1 MEVTINKTYNIDTD
15 KDIDPFAGTNLD
27 EASKNTRSDA
37 LEETYN
43 TYKNTVYEYDT
54 SEGWKEKLASTVK
67 NSDYATTASIRNQMD
82 STSTINI
89 LQKKGIGTKIN
100 SSTFNAH
107 SNRTDTYKIE
117 PKEYKSDKIENT
129 KINKGVVNGVSHSGI
144 FDTNMNFFTG
154 TQENFRKYVPTT
166 IDKIENTKINK
177 GVVNGVSHSGIFDTN
192 MNFFT
197 GTQENFRKYVPTT
210 IDNIAKTK
218 INKGVAGAF
227 DKNMNLLTN
236 SANQMTYRDYKLDNE
251 DKPAD
256 TYTDMSI
263 TINQSEITGEKW
275 EGSGDD
281 KTMVFTR
288 STIIEAG
295 NHFNRGNDTTEVT
308 EKDGEGGAKIKEG
321 IDINSSKVLDR
332 SMLFNTFG
340 SDALGERTV
349 EIE

>member
-144 FDTNMNFFTG
+144 FDTNMN
-154 TQENFRKYVPTT
+154 
-166 IDKIENTKINK
+166 
-177 GVVNGVSHSGIFDTN
+177 
-192 MNFFT
+192 
-197 GTQENFRKYVPTT
+197 
-210 IDNIAKTK
+210 
-218 INKGVAGAF
+218 
-227 DKNMNLLTN
+227 LLTN

>member
-1 MEVTINKTYNIDTD
+1 MANINKKYNIEDP
-15 KDIDPFAGTNLD
+15 DIDPFAGTNLD

-166 IDKIENTKINK
+166 INNIASTKINK
-177 GVVNGVSHSGIFDTN
+177 GT
-192 MNFFT
+192 
-197 GTQENFRKYVPTT
+197 
-210 IDNIAKTK
+210 
-218 INKGVAGAF
+218 AGAF
-227 DKNMNLLTN
+227 NTNMNLLTN

>member
-1 MEVTINKTYNIDTD
+1 MAVTVTINKTYNIDID

-27 EASKNTRSDA
+27 EASENTRSDA

-54 SEGWKEKLASTVK
+54 DEGWKAKLASTVK
-67 NSDYATTASIRNQMD
+67 NSDYATIASIRNQMD

-100 SSTFNAH
+100 SSPFNAH

-117 PKEYKSDKIENT
+117 PKEYTSAKIEDT
-129 KINKGVVNGVSHSGI
+129 KINKGVVNGVSYSGI

-166 IDKIENTKINK
+166 INEIKSTKINK
-177 GVVNGVSHSGIFDTN
+177 G
-192 MNFFT
+192 
-197 GTQENFRKYVPTT
+197 
-210 IDNIAKTK
+210 A
-218 INKGVAGAF
+218 AGAF
-227 DKNMNLLTN
+227 NTNMNLLTN

-251 DKPAD
+251 KKPVD

-263 TINQSEITGEKW
+263 NLNQSEITGEKW

-332 SMLFNTFG
+332 SMLFNDFG

>member
-1 MEVTINKTYNIDTD
+1 MAGTINKTYNIDTD

-37 LEETYN
+37 SEETYN

-54 SEGWKEKLASTVK
+54 NSGWKAKLASTVK

-117 PKEYKSDKIENT
+117 PKGYTSAEIEDT
-129 KINKGVVNGVSHSGI
+129 KINKGVVDGVSHSKI

-166 IDKIENTKINK
+166 IN
-177 GVVNGVSHSGIFDTN
+177 
-192 MNFFT
+192 
-197 GTQENFRKYVPTT
+197 
-210 IDNIAKTK
+210 NIAKTK
-218 INKGVAGAF
+218 INKGAAGAF
-227 DKNMNLLTN
+227 DKNMKLLTN

-251 DKPAD
+251 KKPAD

-263 TINQSEITGEKW
+263 KLNQSEITGEKW
-275 EGSGDD
+275 EGSDDD

-288 STIIEAG
+288 NTIIEAG

-332 SMLFNTFG
+332 SMLFNAFG

>member
-1 MEVTINKTYNIDTD
+1 MAVTINKTYNIDTD

-27 EASKNTRSDA
+27 EASKNTRGDA

-54 SEGWKEKLASTVK
+54 SAGWKAKLASTVK

-89 LQKKGIGTKIN
+89 LQKKGIGTKVN
-100 SSTFNAH
+100 SSPFNAH
-107 SNRTDTYKIE
+107 SNRTDTYEIE
-117 PKEYKSDKIENT
+117 PKEYTSAEIEDT
-129 KINKGVVNGVSHSGI
+129 KINKGVVDGVSHSKI

-166 IDKIENTKINK
+166 INNIASTKINK
-177 GVVNGVSHSGIFDTN
+177 GVVNGVTHSGIFDTN
-192 MNFFT
+192 MN
-197 GTQENFRKYVPTT
+197 
-210 IDNIAKTK
+210 
-218 INKGVAGAF
+218 
-227 DKNMNLLTN
+227 LLSN

-256 TYTDMSI
+256 TYIDMSI

-275 EGSGDD
+275 EGSDDD

-288 STIIEAG
+288 NTIIEAG

-332 SMLFNTFG
+332 SMLFNAFG

>member
-1 MEVTINKTYNIDTD
+1 
-15 KDIDPFAGTNLD
+15 
-27 EASKNTRSDA
+27 
-37 LEETYN
+37 
-43 TYKNTVYEYDT
+43 
-54 SEGWKEKLASTVK
+54 
-67 NSDYATTASIRNQMD
+67 MD

-100 SSTFNAH
+100 SSQFNAH

-117 PKEYKSDKIENT
+117 PKEYVSAKIEDT

-166 IDKIENTKINK
+166 INKIESTKINK
-177 GVVNGVSHSGIFDTN
+177 G
-192 MNFFT
+192 
-197 GTQENFRKYVPTT
+197 
-210 IDNIAKTK
+210 A
-218 INKGVAGAF
+218 AGAF
-227 DKNMNLLTN
+227 NTNMNLLTN
-236 SANQMTYRDYKLDNE
+236 SANQMTYRDYKLDDE
-251 DKPAD
+251 KKAVD

-263 TINQSEITGEKW
+263 TLDQSEITGEKW
-275 EGSGDD
+275 EGSGEDR
-281 KTMVFTR
+281 TMVFTR

-332 SMLFNTFG
+332 SMLFNAFG

>member
-1 MEVTINKTYNIDTD
+1 MAVTTINKTYNIDID

-37 LEETYN
+37 SEETYN

-54 SEGWKEKLASTVK
+54 SEGWKAKLASTVK
-67 NSDYATTASIRNQMD
+67 NSDYVTTASIRNQMD

-100 SSTFNAH
+100 SSQFNAH

-117 PKEYKSDKIENT
+117 PKEYVSAKIEDT

-166 IDKIENTKINK
+166 INKIESTKINK
-177 GVVNGVSHSGIFDTN
+177 G
-192 MNFFT
+192 
-197 GTQENFRKYVPTT
+197 
-210 IDNIAKTK
+210 A
-218 INKGVAGAF
+218 AGAF
-227 DKNMNLLTN
+227 NTNMNLLTN
-236 SANQMTYRDYKLDNE
+236 SANQMTYRDYKLDDE
-251 DKPAD
+251 KKAVD

-263 TINQSEITGEKW
+263 TLDQSEITGEKW
-275 EGSGDD
+275 EGSGEDR
-281 KTMVFTR
+281 TMVFTR

-332 SMLFNTFG
+332 SMLFNAFG

>member
-1 MEVTINKTYNIDTD
+1 MAGTINKTYNIDTD

-27 EASKNTRSDA
+27 EASKNTRGDA

-54 SEGWKEKLASTVK
+54 SAGWKAKLASTVK

-107 SNRTDTYKIE
+107 LKRTDTYKIE
-117 PKEYKSDKIENT
+117 PKEYTSAKVEDT

-166 IDKIENTKINK
+166 INNIASTKINK
-177 GVVNGVSHSGIFDTN
+177 GVVNGVSHSGI
-192 MNFFT
+192 
-197 GTQENFRKYVPTT
+197 
-210 IDNIAKTK
+210 
-218 INKGVAGAF
+218 F

-263 TINQSEITGEKW
+263 TLNQSEITGEEWTGNGK
-275 EGSGDD
+275 D

-288 STIIEAG
+288 NTIIEAG

-308 EKDGEGGAKIKEG
+308 EKDGDGEGGAKIKEG

-332 SMLFNTFG
+332 SMLFNSFG
-340 SDALGERTV
+340 SDALGGRTV
-349 EIE
+349 EIK

>member
-1 MEVTINKTYNIDTD
+1 MAVTINKTYNIDTD

-27 EASKNTRSDA
+27 EASENTRGNAS
-37 LEETYN
+37 EETYN

-54 SEGWKEKLASTVK
+54 TDGWKAKLASTVK

-89 LQKKGIGTKIN
+89 LQKKGVGTKIN
-100 SSTFNAH
+100 SSPFNAH

-117 PKEYKSDKIENT
+117 PKEYTSAEIEDT
-129 KINKGVVNGVSHSGI
+129 KINKGVVDGVSHSDI

-166 IDKIENTKINK
+166 IN
-177 GVVNGVSHSGIFDTN
+177 
-192 MNFFT
+192 
-197 GTQENFRKYVPTT
+197 
-210 IDNIAKTK
+210 NIAKTK
-218 INKGVAGAF
+218 INKGAAGTF
-227 DKNMNLLTN
+227 DTNMNSLTN
-236 SANQMTYRDYKLDNE
+236 SANQMTYRDYKLDDE
-251 DKPAD
+251 KKPVD

-263 TINQSEITGEKW
+263 TLNQSEITGEKW
-275 EGSGDD
+275 EGSGDG

-288 STIIEAG
+288 NTIIEVG

-332 SMLFNTFG
+332 SMLFNAFG

>member
-1 MEVTINKTYNIDTD
+1 MAGTINKTYNIDTD

-27 EASKNTRSDA
+27 EASKNKRANA
-37 LEETYN
+37 LETSYN

-54 SEGWKEKLASTVK
+54 DDGWKAKLASTVK

-100 SSTFNAH
+100 SSPFNAH

-117 PKEYKSDKIENT
+117 PKEYISAEVEDT
-129 KINKGVVNGVSHSGI
+129 KINKGVVNDVSYSDI
-144 FDTNMNFFTG
+144 FDTNMKFFTG
-154 TQENFRKYVPTT
+154 DQENFRKYVPTT
-166 IDKIENTKINK
+166 IN
-177 GVVNGVSHSGIFDTN
+177 
-192 MNFFT
+192 
-197 GTQENFRKYVPTT
+197 
-210 IDNIAKTK
+210 NIASTE

-227 DKNMNLLTN
+227 NTNMNLLTN
-236 SANQMTYRDYKLDNE
+236 SPNQMTYRDYKLDNE
-251 DKPAD
+251 NKPAD
-256 TYTDMSI
+256 TYTNMSI
-263 TINQSEITGEKW
+263 ALNQSEITGETW
-275 EGSGDD
+275 TGSGDD

-288 STIIEAG
+288 NTIIEAG

-308 EKDGEGGAKIKEG
+308 EEDGEGGNKIKEG

-332 SMLFNTFG
+332 SMLFNAFG
-340 SDALGERTV
+340 SDALGERIV

>member
-1 MEVTINKTYNIDTD
+1 MADEKIQKKYNTEEPDIN
-15 KDIDPFAGTNLD
+15 PFAGTNLD
-27 EASKNTRSDA
+27 EASKNTRGDT

-43 TYKNTVYEYDT
+43 TYKNTVYEYNT
-54 SEGWKEKLASTVK
+54 NGGWKAKLASTVK

-100 SSTFNAH
+100 SSPFDAH

-117 PKEYKSDKIENT
+117 PKEYTSADVEDT
-129 KINKGVVNGVSHSGI
+129 KINKGVVNDVSHSGI
-144 FDTNMNFFTG
+144 FNTNMKFFTG
-154 TQENFRKYVPTT
+154 AQENFRKYVPTT
-166 IDKIENTKINK
+166 IN
-177 GVVNGVSHSGIFDTN
+177 
-192 MNFFT
+192 
-197 GTQENFRKYVPTT
+197 
-210 IDNIAKTK
+210 NIASTE

-227 DKNMNLLTN
+227 NKNMNLLTN
-236 SANQMTYRDYKLDNE
+236 SANQMTYRDYKLDKE
-251 DKPAD
+251 SKPAD

-263 TINQSEITGEKW
+263 TLNQSEITGQEW
-275 EGSGDD
+275 SGSGDD
-281 KTMVFTR
+281 KTMTFTR
-288 STIIEAG
+288 NTIIEAG

-308 EKDGEGGAKIKEG
+308 EKDGEGGTKIKEG

-332 SMLFNTFG
+332 SMLFNAFG

>member
-1 MEVTINKTYNIDTD
+1 MAVTINKTYNIDTD

-27 EASKNTRSDA
+27 EASKNTRGDA

-54 SEGWKEKLASTVK
+54 TSEGWKAKLASTVK

-100 SSTFNAH
+100 SSQFNAH

-117 PKEYKSDKIENT
+117 PKEYTSAEIEDT
-129 KINKGVVNGVSHSGI
+129 KINKGVVNGISHSGI

-166 IDKIENTKINK
+166 IN
-177 GVVNGVSHSGIFDTN
+177 
-192 MNFFT
+192 
-197 GTQENFRKYVPTT
+197 
-210 IDNIAKTK
+210 NIAKTK
-218 INKGVAGAF
+218 INKGVVSGVSYSGIF
-227 DKNMNLLTN
+227 DTNMNSLTN

-251 DKPAD
+251 NEPAD

-263 TINQSEITGEKW
+263 TLNQSEITGEKW

>member
-1 MEVTINKTYNIDTD
+1 MAATINKTYNIDTD

-27 EASKNTRSDA
+27 EASKNTRGDA

-54 SEGWKEKLASTVK
+54 NGGWKAKLASTVK

-89 LQKKGIGTKIN
+89 LQKKGVGTKIN
-100 SSTFNAH
+100 SSPFNAH

-117 PKEYKSDKIENT
+117 PKEYTSAEIEDT

-166 IDKIENTKINK
+166 INNIASTKINK
-177 GVVNGVSHSGIFDTN
+177 G
-192 MNFFT
+192 
-197 GTQENFRKYVPTT
+197 
-210 IDNIAKTK
+210 A
-218 INKGVAGAF
+218 AGAF
-227 DKNMNLLTN
+227 NTNMNLLTN

-263 TINQSEITGEKW
+263 TLNQSEITGEKW

-281 KTMVFTR
+281 KTMVFTKN
-288 STIIEAG
+288 TIIEIG

-332 SMLFNTFG
+332 SMLFNAFG

>member
-1 MEVTINKTYNIDTD
+1 MAVTTINKTYNIDID

-27 EASKNTRSDA
+27 EASKNTRGDA
-37 LEETYN
+37 SEETYN

-54 SEGWKEKLASTVK
+54 SEGWKAKLAGTVK

-100 SSTFNAH
+100 SSQFNTNK
-107 SNRTDTYKIE
+107 NRTDTYKIE
-117 PKEYKSDKIENT
+117 PKEYVSAKIEDT

-166 IDKIENTKINK
+166 INKIESTKINK
-177 GVVNGVSHSGIFDTN
+177 G
-192 MNFFT
+192 
-197 GTQENFRKYVPTT
+197 
-210 IDNIAKTK
+210 A
-218 INKGVAGAF
+218 AGAF
-227 DKNMNLLTN
+227 NTNMNLLTN
-236 SANQMTYRDYKLDNE
+236 SANQMTYRDYKLDDE
-251 DKPAD
+251 KKAVD

-263 TINQSEITGEKW
+263 TLDQSEITGEKW
-275 EGSGDD
+275 EGSGEDR
-281 KTMVFTR
+281 TMVFTR

-332 SMLFNTFG
+332 SMLFNAFG

>member
-15 KDIDPFAGTNLD
+15 KDINPFAGTNLD
-27 EASKNTRSDA
+27 EASKNTRGDA

-54 SEGWKEKLASTVK
+54 TDGWKAKLASTVK

-100 SSTFNAH
+100 SSPFNAH

-117 PKEYKSDKIENT
+117 PKEYTSAKIEDT
-129 KINKGVVNGVSHSGI
+129 KINKGVVNDVSYS
-144 FDTNMNFFTG
+144 D
-154 TQENFRKYVPTT
+154 
-166 IDKIENTKINK
+166 
-177 GVVNGVSHSGIFDTN
+177 IFDTN

-218 INKGVAGAF
+218 INKGAAGAF

-263 TINQSEITGEKW
+263 TLDQSEITGEKW

-281 KTMVFTR
+281 KTIVFTR
-288 STIIEAG
+288 NTIIEAG

-321 IDINSSKVLDR
+321 IDINSSEILGR
-332 SMLFNTFG
+332 SMLFNAFG

>member
-1 MEVTINKTYNIDTD
+1 MAVTINKTYNIDTD

-37 LEETYN
+37 SEETYN

-54 SEGWKEKLASTVK
+54 INGWKAKLASTVK

-100 SSTFNAH
+100 SSAFNAH

-117 PKEYKSDKIENT
+117 PKEYTSAKIEDT
-129 KINKGVVNGVSHSGI
+129 KINKGVVNGVSHSDI

-166 IDKIENTKINK
+166 IN
-177 GVVNGVSHSGIFDTN
+177 
-192 MNFFT
+192 
-197 GTQENFRKYVPTT
+197 
-210 IDNIAKTK
+210 NIAKTK

-227 DKNMNLLTN
+227 DANMKKLTN
-236 SANQMTYRDYKLDNE
+236 SANQMTYRDYKLDDEN
-251 DKPAD
+251 KQVD

-263 TINQSEITGEKW
+263 TINQSEITGEKY

-288 STIIEAG
+288 NTIIETG

-332 SMLFNTFG
+332 SMLFNAFG

>member
-1 MEVTINKTYNIDTD
+1 MAGTINKTYNIDTD

-27 EASKNTRSDA
+27 EASKNTRSDTS
-37 LEETYN
+37 EESYN

-54 SEGWKEKLASTVK
+54 SDGWKAKLASTVK

-100 SSTFNAH
+100 ASPFNAH
-107 SNRTDTYKIE
+107 SNRTNIYKIE
-117 PKEYKSDKIENT
+117 PKEYASADVEDT
-129 KINKGVVNGVSHSGI
+129 KINKGVVNGVSYSDI
-144 FDTNMNFFTG
+144 FDTNMKFFTG
-154 TQENFRKYVPTT
+154 DQENFRKYVPTT
-166 IDKIENTKINK
+166 IN
-177 GVVNGVSHSGIFDTN
+177 
-192 MNFFT
+192 
-197 GTQENFRKYVPTT
+197 
-210 IDNIAKTK
+210 NIASTE

-227 DKNMNLLTN
+227 NTNMNLLTN

-251 DKPAD
+251 NKPAD

-263 TINQSEITGEKW
+263 TLNQSEITGEKFV
-275 EGSGDD
+275 GKGND

-288 STIIEAG
+288 NTIIEAG
-295 NHFNRGNDTTEVT
+295 NHFNRGNDITEVT

-321 IDINSSKVLDR
+321 IDVNSSKVLDR
-332 SMLFNTFG
+332 SMLFNAFG
-340 SDALGERTV
+340 SDALEKRTV

>member
-117 PKEYKSDKIENT
+117 PKEYKS
-129 KINKGVVNGVSHSGI
+129 
-144 FDTNMNFFTG
+144 
-154 TQENFRKYVPTT
+154 
-166 IDKIENTKINK
+166 DKIENTKINK

>member
-1 MEVTINKTYNIDTD
+1 MAATINKTYNIDTD

-27 EASKNTRSDA
+27 EASKHTRGDA
-37 LEETYN
+37 SEDTYN
-43 TYKNTVYEYDT
+43 TYKNTLYEYDT
-54 SEGWKEKLASTVK
+54 SNGWKAKLASTVK

-100 SSTFNAH
+100 SSPFNAH

-117 PKEYKSDKIENT
+117 PKEYTSAKIEDT
-129 KINKGVVNGVSHSGI
+129 KINKGVVNGVLYSGI

-166 IDKIENTKINK
+166 INNIASTKINK
-177 GVVNGVSHSGIFDTN
+177 G
-192 MNFFT
+192 
-197 GTQENFRKYVPTT
+197 
-210 IDNIAKTK
+210 A
-218 INKGVAGAF
+218 AGAF
-227 DKNMNLLTN
+227 NKNMNLLTN
-236 SANQMTYRDYKLDNE
+236 SANQMTYRDYKLDDE
-251 DKPAD
+251 KKPVD

-263 TINQSEITGEKW
+263 TKNQSEITGEKW
-275 EGSGDD
+275 EGSGKD

-308 EKDGEGGAKIKEG
+308 EKDGEGGTKIKEG

-332 SMLFNTFG
+332 SMLFNAFG

-349 EIE
+349 EIK

>member
-1 MEVTINKTYNIDTD
+1 MANINKKYNIENP
-15 KDIDPFAGTNLD
+15 DIDPFAGTNLD

-54 SEGWKEKLASTVK
+54 TDGWKAKLASTVK

-117 PKEYKSDKIENT
+117 PKEYTSAEIEDT
-129 KINKGVVNGVSHSGI
+129 KINKGVVDGVSYSEI

-166 IDKIENTKINK
+166 IN
-177 GVVNGVSHSGIFDTN
+177 
-192 MNFFT
+192 
-197 GTQENFRKYVPTT
+197 
-210 IDNIAKTK
+210 NIAKTK
-218 INKGVAGAF
+218 INKGAAGAF
-227 DKNMNLLTN
+227 DANMKLLTN

-263 TINQSEITGEKW
+263 TLNQSEITGEKW

-281 KTMVFTR
+281 KTMVSTR
-288 STIIEAG
+288 NTIIEVG

-332 SMLFNTFG
+332 SMLFNAFG

>member
-1 MEVTINKTYNIDTD
+1 MAGTINKTYNIDTD

-37 LEETYN
+37 SEETYN

-54 SEGWKEKLASTVK
+54 SGGWKAKLASTVK

-100 SSTFNAH
+100 SSPFNAH

-117 PKEYKSDKIENT
+117 PKEYTSAKIEDK
-129 KINKGVVNGVSHSGI
+129 KINKGVVNGASYSSI
-144 FDTNMNFFTG
+144 
-154 TQENFRKYVPTT
+154 
-166 IDKIENTKINK
+166 
-177 GVVNGVSHSGIFDTN
+177 
-192 MNFFT
+192 
-197 GTQENFRKYVPTT
+197 
-210 IDNIAKTK
+210 
-218 INKGVAGAF
+218 F

-256 TYTDMSI
+256 IYTDMSI
-263 TINQSEITGEKW
+263 KINQSEITGEKW
-275 EGSGDD
+275 EGSGKDA
-281 KTMVFTR
+281 TMVFTR
-288 STIIEAG
+288 DTIIEAG

-308 EKDGEGGAKIKEG
+308 EKDGEGGVKVKEG

-332 SMLFNTFG
+332 SMLFNAFG
-340 SDALGERTV
+340 SDALGKRTV

>member
-192 MNFFT
+192 MN
-197 GTQENFRKYVPTT
+197 
-210 IDNIAKTK
+210 
-218 INKGVAGAF
+218 
-227 DKNMNLLTN
+227 LLTN

>member
-1 MEVTINKTYNIDTD
+1 MAVTINKTYNIDTD

-37 LEETYN
+37 SEETYN

-54 SEGWKEKLASTVK
+54 NEGWKAKLASTVK

-100 SSTFNAH
+100 SSPFNAH

-117 PKEYKSDKIENT
+117 PKEYTSAEIEDT
-129 KINKGVVNGVSHSGI
+129 KINKGVVDGVSHSEI

-166 IDKIENTKINK
+166 IN
-177 GVVNGVSHSGIFDTN
+177 
-192 MNFFT
+192 
-197 GTQENFRKYVPTT
+197 
-210 IDNIAKTK
+210 NIAKTK

-227 DKNMNLLTN
+227 DANMKLLTN
-236 SANQMTYRDYKLDNE
+236 SPNQMTYRDYKLDNE
-251 DKPAD
+251 KKPAD

-263 TINQSEITGEKW
+263 NLNQSEITGEKW

-281 KTMVFTR
+281 RTMVFTR
-288 STIIEAG
+288 NTIIEAG

-332 SMLFNTFG
+332 SMLFNDFG

-349 EIE
+349 EIK

>member
-1 MEVTINKTYNIDTD
+1 MAVTVTINKTYNIDID

-27 EASKNTRSDA
+27 EASENTRSDA

-43 TYKNTVYEYDT
+43 TYKNTVYEYDNT
-54 SEGWKEKLASTVK
+54 TKGWKAKLASTVK
-67 NSDYATTASIRNQMD
+67 NSDYVTTVSIRNQMD

-100 SSTFNAH
+100 SSPFNAH

-117 PKEYKSDKIENT
+117 PKEYTSDKIEDT
-129 KINKGVVNGVSHSGI
+129 KINKGVVNGVSYSGI

-166 IDKIENTKINK
+166 INEIKSTKINK
-177 GVVNGVSHSGIFDTN
+177 G
-192 MNFFT
+192 
-197 GTQENFRKYVPTT
+197 
-210 IDNIAKTK
+210 A
-218 INKGVAGAF
+218 AGAF
-227 DKNMNLLTN
+227 NTNMNLLTN

-251 DKPAD
+251 KKPVD

-263 TINQSEITGEKW
+263 NLNQSEITGEKW

-332 SMLFNTFG
+332 SMLFNDFG

>member
-1 MEVTINKTYNIDTD
+1 MAVTINKTYNIDTD

-27 EASKNTRSDA
+27 EASKNTRGDA

-54 SEGWKEKLASTVK
+54 IDGWKAKLASTVK

-100 SSTFNAH
+100 SSPFNAH

-117 PKEYKSDKIENT
+117 PKEYTSAKIEDT
-129 KINKGVVNGVSHSGI
+129 KINKGVVNDVSYSDI

-166 IDKIENTKINK
+166 IN
-177 GVVNGVSHSGIFDTN
+177 
-192 MNFFT
+192 
-197 GTQENFRKYVPTT
+197 
-210 IDNIAKTK
+210 NIAKTK
-218 INKGVAGAF
+218 INKGAAGAF

-263 TINQSEITGEKW
+263 TLDQSEITGEKW

-281 KTMVFTR
+281 KTIVFTR
-288 STIIEAG
+288 NTIIEAG

-321 IDINSSKVLDR
+321 IDINSSEILGR
-332 SMLFNTFG
+332 SMLFNAFG